1 MSGVEDPNKSVKI
14 QQERNKTIKWIV
26 ICLAFILIIT
36 IAYTAITKNGSGTQI
51 EFGTFKE
58 QLWAGN
64 IEEIKLNQTKIQI
77 YYKSGEAHWLHRRDS
92 IEREVVEEWNAL
104 SDALASEGS
113 GNLPPR
119 LVPGTTT
126 VVSVL
131 DILYPILLVGSLI
144 LSLVLIIRSVRSTN
158 NKNFD
163 FVKSR
168 ARITPS
174 KTKFSDVAGADEEKR
189 ELEDV
194 VDFLK
199 NPKKYTELGAKIP
212 KGVILVG
219 PPGTGKTLLARAVAG
234 EADVPFFTISGSD
247 FMELFVG
254 VGASRVRDLFE
265 NAKKA
270 KPCIIFIDE
279 IDAVGRQR
287 GAGLGGGND
296 EREQTLNQLLVQM
309 DGFEENEGVIVMA
322 ATNRVDILDPALL
335 RPGRFDRRINI
346 GIPDIKGREEILKV
360 HARNKKFIKSIDFK
374 TIARITA
381 GFTGAELENL
391 LNEAAIMVAKEN
403 RKFINENDIQQAI
416 MKVSLGPQKRSR
428 VIDEKDK
435 FDTAIHESGHAL
447 ISRLAK
453 EKSPVHE
460 VSIIPRGG
468 AGGYTL
474 STDDDSTVYF
484 RDKLFCKIQ
493 MLLGGITAEK
503 LYVGDISTGASN
515 DLKRATSI
523 ARRMV
528 TEWGMSSEIGMVYLG
543 SDDEIFVGKSYQ
555 ERMPY
560 SENQGKIIDEE
571 VKKIID
577 SCQKVTEKILTDN
590 KDILMTMANVLLE
603 RETIYAEEVDMIL
616 AGKSKEEVVA
626 YIDNKD
632 KKPTD
637 KAAEPAAP
645 ASEDY
650 VDKLIKDAEN
660 REKSIKNNNIENN
673 GDGEK
678 PEEKPEE
685 DMLDMGTEE
694 ERAEAAKA
702 AAGETNEGS
711 AGETEAEAKTEVEN
725 KTDAEDK
732 AENASEV
739 KDEQEAE
746 KISENAPETKVETV
760 AEKETE
766 VKTENVAEI
775 ETKAKAETEAANESE
790 TAVAAEK
797 EPAETAG
804 ETGENAE
811 AEAREETEANAEA
824 SAETEEGEATEKAE
838 DKTEA
843 AESDGDNQKAETEKG
858 EKVLTGEPE
867 KNAGS
872 GSGSGKGNGKN
883 ESSPRNKNGNKPNK

>member
-1 MSGVEDPNKSVKI
+1 MSDIQEENKNIRIKQQRNKMLTRILICVFIILFLSLLYVYINKS
-14 QQERNKTIKWIV
+14 
-26 ICLAFILIIT
+26 A
-36 IAYTAITKNGSGTQI
+36 SGTEI
-51 EFGTFKE
+51 DVNTYVE
-58 QLWAGN
+58 QLQAGQVK
-64 IEEIKLNQTKIQI
+64 EIYIKQSKIQI
-77 YYKSGEAHWLHRRDS
+77 YYKNGEAHWFYNRPAD
-92 IEREVVEEWNAL
+92 EAFVVEQWNSL
-104 SDALASEGS
+104 RESGASV
-113 GNLPPR
+113 PK
-119 LVPGTTT
+119 LVFGTTT
-126 VVSVL
+126 TISIL
-131 DILYPILLVGSLI
+131 NILYPVLI
-144 LSLVLIIRSVRSTN
+144 LGSFIFMIIFISRMVRSSN

-168 ARITPS
+168 ARIFPS
-174 KTKFSDVAGADEEKR
+174 KTKFADVAGADEEKQ

-309 DGFEENEGVIVMA
+309 DGFEENEGIIVMA

-346 GIPDIKGREEILKV
+346 NLPDIKGREEILKV
-360 HARNKKFIKSIDFK
+360 HAKNKKFDKKVSFK
-374 TIARITA
+374 TIARLTS

-403 RKFINENDIQQAI
+403 RKQINETDIQKAM

-428 VIDEKDK
+428 IIDDKDK

-484 RDKLFCKIQ
+484 KEKLLCKIQ

-515 DLKRATSI
+515 DLKRASSI

-528 TEWGMSSEIGMVYLG
+528 TEWGMSNSVGMVYCG

-560 SENQGKIIDEE
+560 SETQGTLIDEEIKKIIDE
-571 VKKIID
+571 
-577 SCQKVTEKILTDN
+577 CQKITEKILIDN
-590 KDILMTMANVLLE
+590 KDALMTMSNILLE
-603 RETIYAEEVDMIL
+603 KETIYSEEVDMII
-616 AGKSKEEVVA
+616 AGKSEEEVLEFMERE
-626 YIDNKD
+626 DRSQTFD
-632 KKPTD
+632 KWI
-637 KAAEPAAP
+637 KAKENANF
-645 ASEDY
+645 
-650 VDKLIKDAEN
+650 VDELLKTAEN
-660 REKSIKNNNIENN
+660 REKESTGGNETENNETNQPKDDKTVSETNNDSKNEEQVEKTSDNESELSQNPETSDNNVSQETIDSETENNNTDI
-673 GDGEK
+673 
-678 PEEKPEE
+678 
-685 DMLDMGTEE
+685 
-694 ERAEAAKA
+694 A
-702 AAGETNEGS
+702 
-711 AGETEAEAKTEVEN
+711 EN
-725 KTDAEDK
+725 KTETEILNK
-732 AENASEV
+732 SIETEKENNDSLDNQLTENNSV
-739 KDEQEAE
+739 KDQDLNDE
-746 KISENAPETKVETV
+746 SL
-760 AEKETE
+760 KETE
-766 VKTENVAEI
+766 NNKELEETEINEAKQTSKRGRKPKTENVSQ
-775 ETKAKAETEAANESE
+775 ETLKSDT
-790 TAVAAEK
+790 
-797 EPAETAG
+797 
-804 ETGENAE
+804 ENAKKDSDSS
-811 AEAREETEANAEA
+811 N
-824 SAETEEGEATEKAE
+824 SE
-838 DKTEA
+838 DK
-843 AESDGDNQKAETEKG
+843 
-858 EKVLTGEPE
+858 
-867 KNAGS
+867 
-872 GSGSGKGNGKN
+872 
-883 ESSPRNKNGNKPNK
+883 